1 MRAATSE
8 TANHIQRFCSSL
20 IRLAACCGIWY
31 GTMRVD
37 QRPEGLAATAI
48 LMSITNAMG
57 WMIIDWSKPHAG
69 LIFIAITITIAINYL
84 VIWFYW
90 KGKNWAR
97 ILVLLTCLL
106 CLFNLL
112 QWNRIGFAERVMV
125 GSEAVLAIFLLYW
138 LNTKDVRAFFRS

>member
-1 MRAATSE
+1 
-8 TANHIQRFCSSL
+8 
-20 IRLAACCGIWY
+20 
-31 GTMRVD
+31 MRVD
-37 QRPEGLAATAI
+37 QRPKGLATTAI
-48 LMSITNAMG
+48 LMSITNAIG
-57 WMIIDWSKPHAG
+57 WLIIDSSKPHVG
-69 LIFIAITITIAINYL
+69 LLFVAITITIAIGYV

-106 CLFNLL
+106 SLFNLL

-138 LNTKDVRAFFRS
+138 LNTPGVKDFFRSERTAAA